1 VALSRG
7 KAPGFLELRDA
18 ALERLARAP
27 LPPLIVLGG
36 EEPFVK
42 ERLVAAAVLAAGGE
56 VETFAPRG
64 GESDDA
70 AAERLLQ
77 TWCTATLFG
86 AGRLLVA
93 RDADKLLA
101 GPRLARFEEVLD
113 GGRPP
118 HVLLVTLEA
127 LDGRTRLAK
136 RLREDEALVSLPP
149 LRDAPP
155 PWHTGGPFLETE
167 LNLWLRDEAGRLGLR
182 CDLAVAD
189 ELARRM
195 GNEPAALARK
205 LEQMRVLVGAARPLT
220 ADDVRRHV
228 RRSSSRLLAQYEDA
242 LRAGDAGAALDLLDR
257 MLAEGVQDHTGRL
270 VDGDQAADTVLR
282 GLLAGLARVVAAHE
296 RLTPELR
303 ESLLRKPWQRSPEEQ
318 AALAGILG
326 AGGRRV
332 FLERDL
338 RTVRPDSALAA
349 FRLALHGLRAL
360 RDGRGA
366 SLHALTVRLARAHA
380 PAGRAP
386 ERRAAS

>member
-1 VALSRG
+1 VAVSRG
-7 KAPGFLELRDA
+7 KAPTFLEVRDA

-27 LPPLIVLGG
+27 LPPLVVLAG

-42 ERLVAAAVLAAGGE
+42 ERLVEAAATAAGGRAE
-56 VETFAPRG
+56 AFAPRP
-64 GESDDA
+64 GESDADSS
-70 AAERLLQ
+70 ERLLQ
-77 TWCTATLFG
+77 TWCTPTLFD

-93 RDADKLLA
+93 RDGDKLLA

-118 HVLLVTLEA
+118 QSLLVTLES

-136 RLREDEALVSLPP
+136 RLREEEALVSLPP

-167 LNLWLRDEAGRLGLR
+167 LNLWIRDEARRLGLR
-182 CDLAVAD
+182 CDLPVAD
-189 ELARRM
+189 ELYRRV
-195 GNEPAALARK
+195 GNEPSALVRK
-205 LEQMRVLVGAARPLT
+205 LEQLLVLVGPARPLT
-220 ADDVRRHV
+220 TDDVRRHV
-228 RRSSSRLLAQYEDA
+228 RRSSSRLLAQYEES

-282 GLLAGLARVVAAHE
+282 GLLGGLARVVAAHE
-296 RLTPELR
+296 QLGPELR
-303 ESLLRKPWQRSPEEQ
+303 DALLRKPWQRSAEET
-318 AALAGILG
+318 AALAAVLG

-338 RTVRPDSALAA
+338 RSVPPAAALAA
-349 FRLALHGLRAL
+349 FRLALQGLRAL

-380 PAGRAP
+380 PPRRVP